1 MRRSKLPTPGVKYN
15 DQTAISRF
23 NRIVATGVILWIVAV
38 VLPLYLLFYL
48 DFGPSFINIIVV
60 VFVIYLIVV
69 PIIVVLLLILD
80 LIQFVR
86 RWELTF
92 INRAWYLLLLVF
104 AIISILS
111 LFIVYNSHSIFE
123 PLWSSYNVDSD

>member
-1 MRRSKLPTPGVKYN
+1 MTK
-15 DQTAISRF
+15 TAISRF
-23 NRIVATGVILWIVAV
+23 KRIVATGIILWIAAV

-48 DFGPSFINIIVV
+48 DFGPSFIDIIVV
-60 VFVIYLIVV
+60 VFIIYLIVV
-69 PIIVVLLLILD
+69 PIIVVLLLVLD

-104 AIISILS
+104 AILSILS
-111 LFIVYNSHSIFE
+111 LYIVYNSHSILE
-123 PLWSSYNVDSD
+123 PLWSSYNVGSD